1 MQALSLI
8 YWSQPKHNYQ
18 PTVDNRTL
26 STSAVSTASDV
37 VLLARIAKR
46 EQAAVGELYDKHS
59 SLLYTLVLRIVRDRA
74 EAEDAL
80 QEVFMRIWDKADQYN
95 ETLGA
100 PMVWMTRI
108 ARNLSID
115 KLRSKLGQA
124 RKAEDDLD
132 VHDELSSDERSSNP
146 EFAAALSQQQSF
158 VANAMSSL
166 PKEQRILIEF
176 AYFQGYTQSE
186 LAEHFRLPLGTVK
199 TRMRTGMLALRRQ
212 LEHVA

>member
-1 MQALSLI
+1 MTALNLI
-8 YWSQPKHNYQ
+8 YSTEQNHNHQPFVESRSLNTH
-18 PTVDNRTL
+18 TVT
-26 STSAVSTASDV
+26 TASDV
-37 VLLARIAKR
+37 ALLARIAKR
-46 EQAAVGELYDKHS
+46 EQTAVGELYDKHS
-59 SLLYTLVLRIVRDRA
+59 SFLYTLILRIVRERA
-74 EAEDAL
+74 EAEDTL
-80 QEVFMRIWDKADQYN
+80 QEVFLRVWDKADQYN
-95 ETLGA
+95 ELLGT

-124 RKAEDDLD
+124 RKIEDDLD
-132 VHDELSSDERSSNP
+132 VHEELSSDERSSNP
-146 EFAAALSQQQSF
+146 EFVTALSQQQTF

-186 LAEHFRLPLGTVK
+186 LADHFRLPLGTVK
-199 TRMRTGMLALRRQ
+199 TRMRTGMMTLRRQ